1 MLKAMDTREM
11 FGEHE
16 RSKRVAR
23 AAAVSNS
30 SASRAQFTYS

>member
-1 MLKAMDTREM
+1 MLKAMDAREM